1 MQVEHPP
8 VQPTPMLLEMLPDPA
23 LPERMCPRRARLQL
37 DLLLLAIEAL
47 ELGGSEKLLA
57 VAKELELQGI
67 IKNRVNL
74 WRLRNTNPL
83 RRSNQ
88 RDPLSLIEAKALVVL
103 VCHQARRLTSLIR
116 QLLLAQQRM
125 QENERLAQAHHFY
138 LADYLER
145 FRAHFRARMNPKRA
159 GVMAYSTDEK
169 LDTLA
174 LNLLSQL
181 LFCTGT
187 AATQRLWSSLFD
199 GEVV

>member
-1 MQVEHPP
+1 MQVEHPS
-8 VQPTPMLLEMLPDPA
+8 VQSTPILLEKLPDPA
-23 LPERMCPRRARLQL
+23 VLERMCPRRARLQL
-37 DLLLLAIEAL
+37 DLLLLALEAL
-47 ELGGSEKLLA
+47 ELGGSEKLLN

-88 RDPLSLIEAKALVVL
+88 RDPLTLTEAKALVVL

-125 QENERLAQAHHFY
+125 QEDERLAKAHHFY
-138 LADYLER
+138 LEEYLER
-145 FRAHFRARMNPKRA
+145 FRAHFRARMNPKRSA
-159 GVMAYSTDEK
+159 VVAYNTDEK
-169 LDTLA
+169 LNTLA

-187 AATQRLWSSLFD
+187 AGVQRLWSSLFD